1 MCVSGGRRTGSR
13 GVDAVPIGVGSHASV
28 GTTLRRSRL
37 LRPRYCLLQVLHPGQ
52 KGEHLPPQNT
62 MPTLEKGRND
72 QPLYL
77 IKMTFKRRLQGSHVL
92 CFFFRQ
98 SHESTRVIRD
108 ACCRSKEGWQEVRR
122 QGQEGQECRPQAHQ
136 GGVCSSLLHQFA
148 ASCAYLLRFDVK
160 PIPSAPV
167 SNVLGPGRQPAGHIA
182 RSWKHRTWTL
192 NAVAA
197 CWRG

>member
-1 MCVSGGRRTGSR
+1 MCACAWVQRGKVCACVCLCVCVCRCVFCMCVSCLCVCVCRCVFCMCVSGGRRTGSR

-77 IKMTFKRRLQGSHVL
+77 IKMTFKRRL
-92 CFFFRQ
+92 R
-98 SHESTRVIRD
+98 
-108 ACCRSKEGWQEVRR
+108 K
-122 QGQEGQECRPQAHQ
+122 
-136 GGVCSSLLHQFA
+136 GVT
-148 ASCAYLLRFDVK
+148 SCAFF
-160 PIPSAPV
+160 SG
-167 SNVLGPGRQPAGHIA
+167 N
-182 RSWKHRTWTL
+182 RTSQL
-192 NAVAA
+192 V
-197 CWRG
+197 